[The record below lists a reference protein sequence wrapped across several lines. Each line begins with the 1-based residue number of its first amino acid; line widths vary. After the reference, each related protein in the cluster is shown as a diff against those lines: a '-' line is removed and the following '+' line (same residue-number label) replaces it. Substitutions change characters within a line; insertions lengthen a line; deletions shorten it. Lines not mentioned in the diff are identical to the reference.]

1 MLNDK
6 LAPFVTVAKR
16 NYPEL
21 NEKDALEKLRSD
33 LYDPKE
39 RLKTFLGRINKEKGM
54 SDSDAIKIISLTKQL
69 VIYRQEEILY
79 PVVLFYCD
87 WVLSTKVSESYAT
100 YLMLSQITDVFLS
113 DNGINKVNIPLRV
126 SELLSIK
133 KFRSQLMKLYASEG
147 LPLFIFTDIRNW
159 RGFMGFILKEIVGKV
174 VEFPPDIENRN
185 DYAAKIY
192 KEMKVKAES
201 HKMLM
206 ARKLWLSNNVKGKKK
221 GEVYWFVE
229 TKPRVMITGRLLF
242 TELEEDFDRNK

>member
-1 MLNDK
+1 MHQRAYHYLF
-6 LAPFVTVAKR
+6 LQISVTG
-16 NYPEL
+16 E
-21 NEKDALEKLRSD
+21 
-33 LYDPKE
+33 
-39 RLKTFLGRINKEKGM
+39 
-54 SDSDAIKIISLTKQL
+54 
-69 VIYRQEEILY
+69 
-79 PVVLFYCD
+79 VLWD
-87 WVLSTKVSESYAT
+87 
-100 YLMLSQITDVFLS
+100 
-113 DNGINKVNIPLRV
+113 
-126 SELLSIK
+126 
-133 KFRSQLMKLYASEG
+133 
-147 LPLFIFTDIRNW
+147 
-159 RGFMGFILKEIVGKV
+159 LKEIVGKV